1 MWMLIFFSDQ
11 RAVCFS
17 EFFFAVSVLF
27 SHYEISGPRSQKSIF
42 LLQTQWYKYVSF
54 LLKNLKYF
62 SSCSASVT
70 NVPKSTPR
78 ERNCE
83 RVRKKK
89 MKSGGRVSFPPP
101 PGGGVSFFSLSLTLT
116 LSFTL
121 TTSRLLFMF
130 CSPQQARSFACS
142 LDGFLAPSRLFTIK
156 PYYICRYSVYYIMV
170 TFCFIYG

>member
-17 EFFFAVSVLF
+17 ELFFAVSVLF
-27 SHYEISGPRSQKSIF
+27 SHYEISGPHSQKSIF

-83 RVRKKK
+83 RVRKKNEVRGK
-89 MKSGGRVSFPPP
+89 GVLSSPTRGR
-101 PGGGVSFFSLSLTLT
+101 GVFFSLSLTLT

>member
-1 MWMLIFFSDQ
+1 MWMLISFSDQ

-17 EFFFAVSVLF
+17 ELFFAVSVLF
-27 SHYEISGPRSQKSIF
+27 SHYEISGPHSQKSIF

-83 RVRKKK
+83 RVRTKKW
-89 MKSGGRVSFPPP
+89 SQGEGCPFLPHPGEGCLFFPLPHP
-101 PGGGVSFFSLSLTLT
+101 HTLLHAHHLPTSLYVLLTP
-116 LSFTL
+116 
-121 TTSRLLFMF
+121 TSALVRLLAWWV
-130 CSPQQARSFACS
+130 CGP
-142 LDGFLAPSRLFTIK
+142 FT
-156 PYYICRYSVYYIMV
+156 
-170 TFCFIYG
+170 FIYN